1 MTADPRPPRDSG
13 SVSVRVNGDERAF
26 PAGTS
31 VAGLLAS
38 LGVSTPRVAVERNRE
53 IVSKAA
59 YDSTELEDHDEL
71 EVVEFVGGG

>member
-1 MTADPRPPRDSG
+1 
-13 SVSVRVNGDERAF
+13 
-26 PAGTS
+26 
-31 VAGLLAS
+31 
-38 LGVSTPRVAVERNRE
+38 VAVERNRE